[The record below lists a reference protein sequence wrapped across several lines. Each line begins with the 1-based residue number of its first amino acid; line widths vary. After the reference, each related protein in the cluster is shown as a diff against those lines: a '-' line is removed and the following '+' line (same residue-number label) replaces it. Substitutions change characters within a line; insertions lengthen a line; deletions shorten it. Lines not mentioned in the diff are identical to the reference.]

1 LHYYQI
7 FRQLKPI
14 SCHLYLLVAEFD
26 VIHVKPVFLQQCTAK
41 THVKRLAFSSRLPFV
56 SCYNLHTVYICINER
71 TVVSYF

>member
-1 LHYYQI
+1 
-7 FRQLKPI
+7 
-14 SCHLYLLVAEFD
+14 